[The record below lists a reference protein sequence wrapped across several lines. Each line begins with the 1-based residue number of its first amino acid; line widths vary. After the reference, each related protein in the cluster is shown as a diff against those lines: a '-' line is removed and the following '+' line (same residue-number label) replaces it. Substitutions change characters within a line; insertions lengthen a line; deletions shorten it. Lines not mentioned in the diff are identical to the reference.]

1 MLGDFANMQETVG
14 AGKKLDES
22 AKFREANDF
31 AEIGFADFGAGGDI
45 ANHLQGR
52 VAAGSTGGEDVHGAV
67 FEEVDLDAG
76 RFVDGIDILAAWPDE
91 VADFVVRGC
100 QYEETQGDG
109 GL

>member
-31 AEIGFADFGAGGDI
+31 AEMGFADFGAGGDI

-67 FEEVDLDAG
+67 FEDVDLDVVC
-76 RFVDGIDILAAWPDE
+76 FDDGFDILASRSDYVDE
-91 VADFVVRGC
+91 FVLLSFTIEEVRG
-100 QYEETQGDG
+100 
-109 GL
+109 